1 VSFGILALIVC
12 AGLGGPLLS
21 GARPQ
26 LLPVVVGEIVAGI
39 VIGRTGFGWL
49 DTTND
54 TVAFLASVGFVMLM
68 FSAGM
73 NVPIRNRAL
82 VGCIRRGSIAAGIAA
97 ALAIPGGL
105 LLSRFQGGA
114 HAAVFALLL
123 ATGSAALVLPILD
136 EAGLLERPAALT
148 VLAQVT
154 VADVVS
160 IVALPLV
167 LQPSRAV
174 RSVLGTLA
182 VVGCALV
189 VVAIAH
195 EAGKRGV
202 VRKLRRLSKQNGWA
216 LDLRLSLLVLFTLAW
231 LATVIG
237 TSILIAGF
245 AVGLI
250 AAWLG
255 GPRRLSRQ
263 VTGVAQGFF
272 VPLFFVVL
280 GAQIDLRAIGGRPS
294 LLALAAAIVGLSVA
308 IHLLTAK
315 LTRQPVGAG
324 LVATAQFGVPAAV
337 VSLGLLEHII
347 SPAVGGAIII
357 AALLSVATTVA
368 GTSLLRREAGQRV
381 GSTAQSEA

>member
-1 VSFGILALIVC
+1 
-12 AGLGGPLLS
+12 
-21 GARPQ
+21 
-26 LLPVVVGEIVAGI
+26 
-39 VIGRTGFGWL
+39 
-49 DTTND
+49 
-54 TVAFLASVGFVMLM
+54 
-68 FSAGM
+68 
-73 NVPIRNRAL
+73 
-82 VGCIRRGSIAAGIAA
+82 
-97 ALAIPGGL
+97 
-105 LLSRFQGGA
+105 
-114 HAAVFALLL
+114 
-123 ATGSAALVLPILD
+123 
-136 EAGLLERPAALT
+136 
-148 VLAQVT
+148 
-154 VADVVS
+154 
-160 IVALPLV
+160 
-167 LQPSRAV
+167 
-174 RSVLGTLA
+174 
-182 VVGCALV
+182 
-189 VVAIAH
+189 
-195 EAGKRGV
+195 

-280 GAQIDLRAIGGRPS
+280 GAQIDLRAIADRPS
-294 LLALAAAIVGLSVA
+294 LVALAAAIVGLSVA